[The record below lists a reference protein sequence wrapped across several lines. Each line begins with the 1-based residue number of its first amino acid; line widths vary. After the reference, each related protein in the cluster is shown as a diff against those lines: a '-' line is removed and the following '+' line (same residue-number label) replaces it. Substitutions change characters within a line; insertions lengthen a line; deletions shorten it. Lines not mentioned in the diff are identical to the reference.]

1 MVMQIDW
8 TSALLVIS
16 LIGGLVGGIL
26 LASKSSREVSW
37 IDKVEPQ
44 RSRARSSSS

>member
-1 MVMQIDW
+1 MMMQMDW

-16 LIGGLVGGIL
+16 LVGGLVGGVL
-26 LASKSSREVSW
+26 LASKSSRQSSW

-44 RSRARSSSS
+44 HSRERPTS